1 MTASTLQRFNYRLSY
16 SAYRKNKLKLS
27 AYKKLTKQTLP
38 LFFRGGD
45 IISFAPLANGVY
57 EPEIK
62 ALIDHLAGSGYADFF
77 IDIGANIGL
86 SSCQSGA
93 GFQEIHMFEPNPNCL
108 SILKVNAK
116 IALRHRN
123 YIIHEYGL
131 GTKQEILQLYVPYD
145 NWGGAFVKSSSNEYD
160 EALLSSKDG
169 HGKFDLKNYDV
180 LDVAIEPAAERL
192 AQLFASLAAK
202 KLAQGVIKIDVEG
215 FEKLVIDAIL
225 ATCPADFHAFVI
237 FENWKEGGSLQ
248 QLHDAHPR
256 IRIYKITEHKTTW
269 TSAPRWLNSCIN
281 FFKGSLSTTLEPL
294 QATLTAG
301 SFVMEIKPA

>member
-1 MTASTLQRFNYRLSY
+1 MTTSTLQQFIYRLNY
-16 SAYRKNKLKLS
+16 STYRKNKLKHS
-27 AYKKLTKQTLP
+27 AYKKLTRQALP

-45 IISFAPLANGVY
+45 IISFSPLANGVH

-62 ALIDHLAGSGYADFF
+62 ALIDHLASSGYANFL

-116 IALRHRN
+116 IALRHQN
-123 YIIHEYGL
+123 YVIHEYGL
-131 GTKQEILQLYVPYD
+131 GSKQEALQLYVPYD

-169 HGKFDLKNYDV
+169 YGKFDLKNYDV
-180 LDVAIEPAAERL
+180 LDVAIESATEKL
-192 AQLFASLAAK
+192 TKLFTSLATK
-202 KLAQGVIKIDVEG
+202 NLTQGVIKIDVEG

-225 ATCPADFHAFVI
+225 ATCPVDFHAFVI

-248 QLHDAHPR
+248 QLHDEHPH
-256 IRIYKITEHKTTW
+256 IRIYKLTEHKTTW
-269 TSAPRWLNSCIN
+269 AGAPRWLNSCIN
-281 FFKGSLSTTLEPL
+281 FFKDGLSTTVEPI
-294 QATLTAG
+294 QKTLTAG
-301 SFVMEIKPA
+301 SFVMEIKPR

>member
-1 MTASTLQRFNYRLSY
+1 MTASILQQFTYRLRY
-16 SAYRKNKLKLS
+16 STYRKNKLKLS
-27 AYKKLTKQTLP
+27 AYKKLTKQALP

-62 ALIDHLAGSGYADFF
+62 ALIDHLASSGYADFL

-93 GFQEIHMFEPNPNCL
+93 GFQEVHMFEPNPNCL

-123 YIIHEYGL
+123 YVIHEYGL
-131 GTKQEILQLYVPYD
+131 GSQQEVLQLYVPYD

-202 KLAQGVIKIDVEG
+202 KLTQGVIKIDVEG

-225 ATCPADFHAFVI
+225 ATCPTSFHAFVI

-248 QLHDAHPR
+248 QLETTNPR
-256 IRIYKITEHKTTW
+256 VRLYKLTEHKTTW
-269 TSAPRWLNSCIN
+269 AGAPRWLNSCIN
-281 FFKGSLSTTLEPL
+281 FFKGSLSTTLVPIQE
-294 QATLTAG
+294 TLTAG
-301 SFVMEIKPA
+301 SFVMEIRPT